1 MKSLAYILGVI
12 CGLLAVAVIGVVVG
26 IIAKKANGG
35 KEPAKYD
42 ERQEAIRGVV
52 FKRAFYTLVVYN
64 IAYGLFDLGTGIV
77 WCDRFTGVFI
87 GICLALTVFAVSS
100 IMSGAY
106 FRMNE
111 KPTVWLVTVALVS
124 LVNAAMSIDR
134 IAHGEFIIDGILQY
148 NSVNLVVA
156 LMFLAVLI
164 AMAVKRARDKRG
176 EETEI
181 DE

>member
-1 MKSLAYILGVI
+1 MKSLAYTLGFI
-12 CGLLAVAVIGVVVG
+12 CGILAVAVIGVIIG

-42 ERQEAIRGVV
+42 ERQEAIRGIV
-52 FKRAFYTLVVYN
+52 FKKAFYTLVVYN
-64 IAYGLFDLGTGIV
+64 IAYGVFDMATGIV

-87 GICLALTVFAVSS
+87 GICLALTVFAVCS

-106 FRMNE
+106 FRIDE
-111 KPTVWLVTVALVS
+111 KPTVWVSVIAVVS
-124 LVNAAMSIDR
+124 LINAIISIIRIVN
-134 IAHGEFIIDGILQY
+134 GEFIIDGMLSY
-148 NSVNLVVA
+148 NSVNLIVA

-164 AMAVKRARDKRG
+164 AMAVKRARDKRS

>member
-1 MKSLAYILGVI
+1 MKSLAYTLGFI
-12 CGLLAVAVIGVVVG
+12 CGILAVAVIGVIIG

-42 ERQEAIRGVV
+42 ERQEAIRGIV
-52 FKRAFYTLVVYN
+52 FKKAFYTLVIYN
-64 IAYGLFDLGTGIV
+64 IAYGVFDMATGIV

-87 GICLALTVFAVSS
+87 GICLALTVFAVCS

-106 FRMNE
+106 FRIDE
-111 KPTVWLVTVALVS
+111 KPTVWVSVIAVVS
-124 LVNAAMSIDR
+124 LINAIISIIRIVN
-134 IAHGEFIIDGILQY
+134 GEFIIDGMLSY
-148 NSVNLVVA
+148 NSVNLIVA
-156 LMFLAVLI
+156 LMFLAALI
-164 AMAVKRARDKRG
+164 AMAVKRARDKRS

>member
-1 MKSLAYILGVI
+1 MKSLAYILGFV
-12 CGLLAVAVIGVVVG
+12 CGLLAAAVIGVIIG

-52 FKRAFYTLVVYN
+52 FKRAFFTLIIYN
-64 IAYGLFDLGTGIV
+64 IAYGVFDMATGIV

-87 GICLALTVFAVSS
+87 GVCLALTVFAVCS

-106 FRMNE
+106 FRVDE
-111 KPTVWLVTVALVS
+111 KPTAWLILIALVS
-124 LVNAAMSIDR
+124 LVNAAISIIR
-134 IAHGEFIIDGILQY
+134 IVDGEFIIDGILQY
-148 NSVNLVVA
+148 NSVNLIVA

-164 AMAVKRARDKRG
+164 AMAVKRARDKRS

>member
-1 MKSLAYILGVI
+1 MKSLAYTLGFI
-12 CGLLAVAVIGVVVG
+12 CGILAVAVIGVIIG

-42 ERQEAIRGVV
+42 ERQEAIRGIV
-52 FKRAFYTLVVYN
+52 FKKAFYTLVIYN
-64 IAYGLFDLGTGIV
+64 IAYGVFDMATGIV

-87 GICLALTVFAVSS
+87 GICLALTVFAVCS

-106 FRMNE
+106 FRIDE
-111 KPTVWLVTVALVS
+111 KPTVWVSVIAVVS
-124 LVNAAMSIDR
+124 LINAIISIIRIVN
-134 IAHGEFIIDGILQY
+134 GEFIIDGMLSY
-148 NSVNLVVA
+148 NSVNLIVA
-156 LMFLAVLI
+156 LMFLAALI